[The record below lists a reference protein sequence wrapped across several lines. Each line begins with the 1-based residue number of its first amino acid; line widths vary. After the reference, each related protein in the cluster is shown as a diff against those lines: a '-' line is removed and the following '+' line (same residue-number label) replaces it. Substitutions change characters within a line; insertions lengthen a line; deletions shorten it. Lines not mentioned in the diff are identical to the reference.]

1 MIAQIYILLV
11 ITIYN
16 YYKKQIIY
24 IFFIIITFFSKILIL
39 TIKIWQKK
47 RKNYVKMIETIIY
60 HKLLHNFG
68 DIIEIVK
75 LLYYCQVIYKFKNIY
90 LGYIIQR

>member
-11 ITIYN
+11 ITIYD

-47 RKNYVKMIETIIY
+47 RKNLVKMIETIMHY
-60 HKLLHNFG
+60 KFLHNFR
-68 DIIEIVK
+68 DMIEIVK
-75 LLYYCQVIYKFKNIY
+75 LFYYCQVIYKFNNIY
-90 LGYIIQR
+90 LVYIIQR